1 MPLES
6 TVRSRNDHAFGLIET
21 LHYQPGAGCVMAKRH
36 IDRMTDSAR
45 YFHRAFDRNDAAQLL
60 SGIASD
66 RPLRVR
72 LFLDQQDELTCTT
85 HDFTPSSAD
94 SVWNVAIA
102 NTRLDSADAI
112 LAHKTSRRDAYE
124 RARAEFSADDA
135 HEVLMENERGFLCE
149 GTITS
154 LFVRQGCNL
163 VTPRLSHGL
172 LRGVLRQE
180 LLDNGTAVEGDL
192 MRDDLVGA
200 EIFVGNSL
208 RGLIRARMIE
218 SQ

>member
-6 TVRSRNDHAFGLIET
+6 TVRSRNNHAFGLIET
-21 LHYQPGAGCVMAKRH
+21 LRYEPEAGCIRATRH
-36 IDRMTDSAR
+36 LDRMADSAR
-45 YFHRAFDRNDAAQLL
+45 HFQRAFDREEAAHMLA
-60 SGIASD
+60 GIASD
-66 RPLRVR
+66 GLLRVR
-72 LFLDQQDELTCTT
+72 LFLDQHGQLTCTT
-85 HDFTPSSAD
+85 YNFTPSSAD
-94 SVWNVAIA
+94 AVWNVAIA
-102 NTRLDSADAI
+102 KVRLNSADAM

-124 RARAEFSADDA
+124 MARAEFSADEAD
-135 HEVLMENERGFLCE
+135 EVLMENERGFVCE

-154 LFVRQGCNL
+154 LFVRQGEKL
-163 VTPRLSHGL
+163 ITPRLSHGL

-208 RGLIRARMIE
+208 RGQIRARLTE